1 MRLSAKGRL
10 FGAALFWAL
19 PAMADPVL
27 ELHLG
32 TGEVLARW
40 PMTAQ
45 DEACLTW
52 NHSVTGGR
60 VADCFGHS
68 GGSLMLR
75 RSYLHDFAAGLGEV
89 LGRGTLVSAAEGG
102 YWIEGIDEPLADNG
116 ITMRIGASAVDHQ
129 LHLAGQVLRLSQIA
143 PGQKALLLLNFPHD

>member
-1 MRLSAKGRL
+1 VRLSAKGRL
-10 FGAALFWAL
+10 FGAALFLAL

-27 ELHLG
+27 ELHLE

-40 PMTAQ
+40 PMAAQ
-45 DEACLTW
+45 SEACLIW

-60 VADCFGHS
+60 VADCFGHA

-89 LGRGTLVSAAEGG
+89 PGRGTLVSAAEGG
-102 YWIEGIDEPLADNG
+102 YWIEGIDEPIADNRL
-116 ITMRIGASAVDHQ
+116 TMRIGASAVDHQ
-129 LHLAGQVLRLSQIA
+129 LHLDGQVLTLSQIA
-143 PGQKALLLLNFPHD
+143 PGQKALLLLNLPHD